1 MFNNPE
7 CSYCIG
13 KAPFVDKVLADRLV
27 EVQLACGR
35 VRRTE
40 VGPHILSL
48 LLKALREDSGDR
60 VLAVVEFKPGRP
72 VTARTVTNVADTDE
86 GAPEF
91 WLRPQE
97 VLEVAPENEVA
108 CLMAQLRLS
117 IYMEFAC
124 C

>member
-7 CSYCIG
+7 CSYCVG
-13 KAPFVDKVLADRLV
+13 KAPFVDKVLADGLV
-27 EVQLACGR
+27 EVRLACGR

-40 VGPHILSL
+40 VVPHILSL

-72 VTARTVTNVADTDE
+72 VTARTVTNVADADE

-97 VLEVAPENEVA
+97 VLEVAPENEMA